1 MDIIFVLATVVFFV
15 IAIGY
20 VVACARLG
28 GER

>member
-1 MDIIFVLATVVFFV
+1 MDIIFILATVVFFL